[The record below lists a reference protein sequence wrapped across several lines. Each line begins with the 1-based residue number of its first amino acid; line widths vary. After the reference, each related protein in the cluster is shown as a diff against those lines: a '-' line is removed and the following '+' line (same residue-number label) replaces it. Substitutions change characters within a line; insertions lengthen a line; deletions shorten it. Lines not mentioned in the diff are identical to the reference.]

1 MNLIVACILAGGFS
15 YFLRKPIR
23 KHPGVFYL
31 VALAVDALMMTN
43 AIAGFSPVA
52 ARMLFPYLQQSLF
65 AFGILS
71 VVMMVGVLPEGSLK
85 RSLRPIRGELSIIA
99 SILIAG
105 HVVHY
110 ANPMLTRVFFGGMDA
125 TAGTFW
131 GTVLSL
137 VLIALLVVL
146 TVTSFKV
153 VRNAMASVTWKRVQM
168 LAYVFYGLVF
178 CHVFAMLLPSAMGG
192 GAKAVV
198 NVVLYVAILLVYVVG
213 RLGRAY
219 RDRHAE
225 NMRFAPDG
233 ELAEA

>member
-1 MNLIVACILAGGFS
+1 MNLLVACILAGGFS

-23 KHPGVFYL
+23 RHPGVFYL
-31 VALAVDALMMTN
+31 VALAVDVLIMTD
-43 AIAGFSPVA
+43 AIADLSPAA

-71 VVMMVGVLPEGSLK
+71 VVMMVGVLPEGNLK
-85 RSLRPIRGELSIIA
+85 RALRPIRGELSIIA

-110 ANPMLTRVFFGGMDA
+110 ANPMLTRVFFEGMDA
-125 TAGTFW
+125 TTGTFW

-146 TVTSFKV
+146 TVTSFKI
-153 VRNAMASVTWKRVQM
+153 VRNAMSPATWKRVQM

-178 CHVFAMLLPSAMGG
+178 CHVFAMLLPSAMSGG
-192 GAKAVV
+192 NKAVV
-198 NVVLYVAILLVYVVG
+198 NVVLYAVVLLTYVVG
-213 RLGRAY
+213 RLGRAH
-219 RDRHAE
+219 RDRRSGDVRLAL
-225 NMRFAPDG
+225 DG
-233 ELAEA
+233 QLAEA